1 MNMNKLFDA
10 RTQCNWCTDN
20 PKLMGEQFCSH
31 ECENLFYEDFVSKL
45 VDEDEDKDEEVPLC
59 DMNDKQIEKYVEQIG
74 RCPREECDEWAMIYT
89 GGIPKRYSYGNFTQW
104 GIEDQ
109 TVSNITITR
118 AIFDEINFDNCT
130 FDNVIFE
137 DCVFKDIRLNNT
149 TIKNST
155 FDGCYMDPGMVADD
169 SCRVIPRENEYDHF
183 YARYEDE
190 GEEED
195 EDEDMHRHLY

>member
-1 MNMNKLFDA
+1 MNKLFDA

-45 VDEDEDKDEEVPLC
+45 VDEDEDKEVPLC
-59 DMNDKQIEKYVEQIG
+59 EMNDEQIEKYLEQIG

-89 GGIPKRYSYGNFTQW
+89 GGVPKRYSYGNFTQW

-118 AIFDEINFDNCT
+118 AIFDEITFTNCV
-130 FDNVIFE
+130 FDNVTFE
-137 DCVFKDIRLNNT
+137 DCTFKDIRLNNT
-149 TIKNST
+149 TVKNST
-155 FDGCYMDPGMVADD
+155 FIACQMDPGMVADD
-169 SCRVIPRENEYDHF
+169 SCKVILGENEYDH
-183 YARYEDE
+183 YYNKYEDE
-190 GEEED
+190 YEEED
-195 EDEDMHRHLY
+195 DDEDRRDLY